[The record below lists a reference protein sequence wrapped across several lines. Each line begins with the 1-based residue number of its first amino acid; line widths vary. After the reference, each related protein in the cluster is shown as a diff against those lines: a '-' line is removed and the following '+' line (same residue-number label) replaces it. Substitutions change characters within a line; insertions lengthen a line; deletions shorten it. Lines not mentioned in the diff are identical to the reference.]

1 MTRFFINF
9 VDSNLFYIMQDCGV
23 KKAPKR
29 KDISEMKSSL
39 APQLLELMKML
50 FNVETY
56 RCILASF
63 FNVMLAHISNVAP
76 PGDALCRDLGNVS
89 SEQG

>member
-1 MTRFFINF
+1 MLAKNNLVSDIFCPNF
-9 VDSNLFYIMQDCGV
+9 VDSNLVHIIQDYGV
-23 KKAPKR
+23 KQAPKQ

-39 APQLLELMKML
+39 APQLVELMKML

-63 FNVMLAHISNVAP
+63 FNAVLAHIFLAP
-76 PGDALCRDLGNVS
+76 FLLLK
-89 SEQG
+89 